1 MNHFCKSL
9 IAPVLLILLPPL
21 GVIAQEIRQT
31 DKSEGGEINRRIAM
45 VSDRIMFGN
54 TPEMTPDFILA
65 DISLKPEFKR
75 RFTDFSGDISGRY
88 FNAFSSTPFDGNPVD
103 IHRLMAEAL
112 SYQHKDGRF
121 GNPDLVFD
129 KEKLGGPQMALLWG
143 NGRLLVGIMDYYKAY
158 RKPEV
163 LAAAKKLGDFLN
175 GITDNCVSPEIAER
189 FKDKSA
195 TGYICFTQLMEG
207 LVMLWD
213 ETKEDKYLRT
223 ASRVYT
229 LLPPKGKQ
237 HSHGYLNTL
246 LGTLMLYDRTGIP
259 VHLNFVKSRY
269 DELVHS
275 PDYLITGGVPEY
287 FGSVGVSKDSRD
299 EGCSESDFLM
309 LSFHL
314 WKTTQDMKYLENAE
328 HCLINHL
335 FANQFNT
342 GDFGSKYLDPEIGF
356 RVDKNSA
363 RCWWCCNFHAL
374 RALNET
380 RQYIFTKKDK
390 RIQFNLFFDG
400 EYQDNGVHLKAVQ
413 AENHSNRFQI
423 TILKSAPDTRL
434 AIRKPLWI
442 NGMSLKSN
450 GKIVNTKVE
459 GDYMVVD
466 RAIQPNEKLELEL
479 EYKLRLFDK
488 DKKEIGL
495 PLQAKTRAAIFYGP
509 YLLSVDAD
517 FQPFFDSEP
526 NYTNCLELP
535 TLLNFTPASAP
546 TDSKVRDCYLKAD
559 HVHSDMFGKYPVILR
574 PVGETARESPCN
586 VRVWFDIR

>member
-1 MNHFCKSL
+1 MKLLYTSL
-9 IAPVLLILLPPL
+9 VGLTFLILISSFS
-21 GVIAQEIRQT
+21 GVPEETRKT
-31 DKSEGGEINRRIAM
+31 GKSPAGEISRRIEM

-75 RFTDFSGDISGRY
+75 RFTEFSGDISGRY
-88 FNAFSSTPFDGNPVD
+88 FNAFSSYPFDGNPVN
-103 IHRLMAEAL
+103 IHLLMAEAL
-112 SYQHKDGRF
+112 TYQHKDGRF

-129 KEKLGGPQMALLWG
+129 QEKLDGPQMALLWG
-143 NGRLLVGIMDYYKAY
+143 NGRLLVGLMDYYKAY

-163 LAAAKKLGDFLN
+163 LVAAKKLGDFLN

-189 FKDKSA
+189 FRNKSA
-195 TGYICFTQLMEG
+195 MGYICFTQLMEG

-213 ETKEDKYLRT
+213 ETKEDKYLKT

-246 LGTLMLYDRTGIP
+246 LGTLMLYDRTGISE
-259 VHLNFVKSRY
+259 HLNFVTLRY

-287 FGSVGVSKDSRD
+287 FGSIGVSKDSRD

-335 FANQFNT
+335 FANQFKT

-356 RVDKNSA
+356 RVDKNVA

-374 RALNET
+374 RALHET
-380 RQYIFTKKDK
+380 SQYIFTRKDN
-390 RIQFNLFFDG
+390 RIKFNLFFDG
-400 EYQDNGVHLKAVQ
+400 EYQDNEVQLQAVQ
-413 AENHSNRFQI
+413 TGNQSNRFQI
-423 TILKSAPDTRL
+423 TIFKSAPDIRL
-434 AIRKPLWI
+434 AIRKPGWAK
-442 NGMSLKSN
+442 GVSLKSD
-450 GKIVNTKVE
+450 GKIISTRDE
-459 GDYMVVD
+459 GDYLVVD
-466 RAIQPNEKLELEL
+466 RALHPNERLEIEL
-479 EYKLRLFDK
+479 VYKLRLFDK

-495 PLQAKTRAAIFYGP
+495 PLPDKTRAAIFYGP
-509 YLLSVDAD
+509 YLMSIDGN

-526 NYTNCLELP
+526 NYTNYLELP
-535 TLLNFTPASAP
+535 ALLNLTPESAP
-546 TDSKVRDCYLKAD
+546 TDSRVKDCYIKAD
-559 HVHSDMFGKYPVILR
+559 HFHSDMFGKYPVILR
-574 PVGETARESPCN
+574 PISETTWESPCN
-586 VRVWFDIR
+586 VRVWFTIQ